1 MALCSCAV
9 QSYAP
14 SASLLG
20 AGAVP
25 SAGGP
30 GDPNAPKFS
39 MFNLKSYRKYFN
51 VDTQVRCFRC
61 IHKLYS
67 A

>member
-1 MALCSCAV
+1 MPEQVVIAAAV

-14 SASLLG
+14 HASLLG

-25 SAGGP
+25 SADA
-30 GDPNAPKFS
+30 GDPNNAKLS

-51 VDTQVRCFRC
+51 VDTQV
-61 IHKLYS
+61 
-67 A
+67 

>member
-1 MALCSCAV
+1 MQLWICAV
-9 QSYAP
+9 GSYAP

-25 SAGGP
+25 SAAGP

-39 MFNLKSYRKYFN
+39 MFNLKAYRKYFN
-51 VDTQVRCFRC
+51 VDTQVSPGR
-61 IHKLYS
+61 IQI
-67 A
+67 